1 MPEIATNEHH
11 EAFLASNRPHILMIT
26 NHGIHQWEVIPG
38 LPDTG
43 GQNVFVNQFTA
54 TVADLGFKITI
65 VNRGGYPHPL
75 TNEMRSGLDYQDEHQ
90 RILYIE
96 DSKKAFVRK
105 EDMHEQ
111 LGQLFEYLKDF
122 LADEGTGID
131 LIISHYWDA
140 AALGVMLNKA
150 LPKPVKHVWVP
161 HSVGT
166 LKKRNM
172 PPETWQ
178 KLRIDE
184 RIAAEKALIPDLDG
198 IAATSPVIR
207 QALKD
212 DYEYDSNLFLP
223 PCIQTERYH
232 PRAVEAEHEIWS
244 FLSEATGLP
253 INEIRNCKI
262 VFEVSRTDKTKQ
274 KDVLIKA
281 FAKVHQKIP
290 NTLLVVSID
299 DTEVELSTE
308 LKTLIKE
315 TGIESHTAAIGYE
328 WERLPYIHAIS
339 SVYCSPSIM
348 EGFGMAIQEGAATA
362 VPGVGSHLIPFLT
375 DYLLGD
381 ETEQVTPKGA
391 SQPVVI
397 GEGGI
402 MAQGGDVDGFAY
414 ALEMLLTDDA
424 LRRKMGQQAYEITI
438 PYFTWKHM
446 TMRLLQTIEY
456 DLGPKQQQI
465 SREALNKILESETI
479 DEVSVAQ
486 LFETVRN
493 DTELAKF
500 RPDALYQVDPRD
512 GAVIL
517 YNSARARRPHD
528 YPEPPAE
535 SKTATACP
543 ICDGKTTGVI
553 DVANL
558 SEGFTFINKN
568 LFPVLYPPANGADI
582 GAAIPDAS
590 APRVEGE
597 APYGLHF
604 LQWTSSLHDNDWQNM
619 PVTDRVVAMQRLA
632 ALEKKLLHD
641 SAEFMPPSPSSNG
654 RSDGHG
660 FVSIFKNYGLMVGG
674 SLSHGHQQICFSNV
688 MPRRLQNNWRFLQE
702 RGEVFSQYLL
712 RENPDNL
719 MIKDYGEAVLLVPYF
734 MKRPYYTMLL
744 LKDTSKQYLHQ
755 LSDAELEAVT
765 NGWHDA
771 IRAMLAIMP
780 KIGRAAAYNII
791 TSNGPGAGLYFEFLP
806 YTQETGG
813 LEQLGLWVCQ
823 GNPGDVASNV
833 REIVEQ
839 A

>member
-1 MPEIATNEHH
+1 MPEVVFNELHQ
-11 EAFLASNRPHILMIT
+11 AFRASNRPHILMIT

-43 GQNVFVNQFTA
+43 GQNIFVNQFTA
-54 TVADLGFKITI
+54 TVIELGFKVTI

-75 TNEMRSGLDYQDEHQ
+75 TNEMRSGLDYQDEYR

-111 LGQLFEYLKDF
+111 LEELFEYLKDF
-122 LADEGTGID
+122 LVDEVTAID

-140 AALGVMLNKA
+140 AALGILLNKS

-161 HSVGT
+161 HSVGA

-172 PPETWQ
+172 PPETWPD
-178 KLRIDE
+178 LRIDE
-184 RIAAEKALIPDLDG
+184 RIVAEEALIPDLDG

-207 QALKD
+207 QALKN
-212 DYEYDSNLFLP
+212 DYSYDSNLFLP

-232 PRAVEAEHEIWS
+232 PRAVEPDHEIWA

-253 INEIRNCKI
+253 VNEVRSCKI

-281 FAKVHQKIP
+281 FAEVHKKIP

-299 DTEVELSTE
+299 DTEVELAGE
-308 LKTLIKE
+308 LKTLIKDN
-315 TGIESHTAAIGYE
+315 GIESHTAAIGYE

-339 SVYCSPSIM
+339 SVYCTPSIM

-381 ETEQVTPKGA
+381 QTEQIMPEGA
-391 SQPVVI
+391 LQAVVK

-402 MAQGGDVDGFAY
+402 MVQGGDVDGFAY
-414 ALEMLLTDDA
+414 ALEMLLTDDE
-424 LRRKMGQQAYEITI
+424 LRRTMGQQAYQITI

-446 TMRLLQTIEY
+446 TMRLLQTIEFE
-456 DLGPKQQQI
+456 LGPKPQQM
-465 SREALNKILESETI
+465 SREALNKILESE
-479 DEVSVAQ
+479 SVDQ
-486 LFETVRN
+486 LSVPELFDSVRN
-493 DTELAKF
+493 DAELTNF
-500 RPDALYQVDPRD
+500 RPDTLYQVDPRD
-512 GAVIL
+512 GTVIL

-543 ICDGKTTGVI
+543 ICEGKTTGVL
-553 DVANL
+553 DVADL

-568 LFPVLYPPANGADI
+568 LFPVLYPPSGEIDARLAD
-582 GAAIPDAS
+582 
-590 APRVEGE
+590 E
-597 APYGLHF
+597 AKSPHGVHF
-604 LQWTSSLHDNDWQNM
+604 LQWTSSLHDNDWHNM
-619 PVTDRVVAMQRLA
+619 PVEDRVVVMKRLA
-632 ALEKKLLHD
+632 ALEKKLLYG
-641 SAEFMPPSPSSNG
+641 SAEFMPPSPTTNG
-654 RSDGHG
+654 DAQGHG
-660 FVSIFKNYGLMVGG
+660 FVSVFKNYGLMVGG

-688 MPRRLQNNWRFLQE
+688 MPRAIQNNWRFLQE
-702 RGEVFSQYLL
+702 RDELFADYML
-712 RENPDNL
+712 RENPAEL
-719 MIKDYGEAVLLVPYF
+719 LIKDYGEAVLVVPYF

-744 LKDTSKQYLHQ
+744 LKDTDKQYLHQ
-755 LSDAELEAVT
+755 LSDAQLEAVT
-765 NGWHDA
+765 TGWHDA
-771 IRAMLAIMP
+771 IRAMLTIMP
-780 KIGRAAAYNII
+780 KIGRAAAYNVI
-791 TSNGPGAGLYFEFLP
+791 TFNGPGAGLYFEFLP
-806 YTQETGG
+806 YTQEMGG

-823 GNPGDVASNV
+823 GNPADVAGHF
-833 REIVEQ
+833 REIVDQ

>member
-1 MPEIATNEHH
+1 MPEVVFNELHQ
-11 EAFLASNRPHILMIT
+11 AFRASNRPHILMIT

-43 GQNVFVNQFTA
+43 GQNIFVNQFTA
-54 TVADLGFKITI
+54 TVVELGFKVTI

-75 TNEMRSGLDYQDEHQ
+75 TNEMRSGLDYQDEYR

-111 LGQLFEYLKDF
+111 LEELFEYLKNF
-122 LADEGTGID
+122 LAEEVTAID

-140 AALGVMLNKA
+140 AVLGVLLNKS

-161 HSVGT
+161 HSVGA

-172 PPETWQ
+172 PPESWPN
-178 KLRIDE
+178 LRIDE
-184 RIAAEKALIPDLDG
+184 RIAAEEALIPDLDG

-207 QALKD
+207 QALKN
-212 DYEYDSNLFLP
+212 DYSYDSNLFLP

-232 PRAVEAEHEIWS
+232 PRAVEPDHDVWS
-244 FLSEATGLP
+244 FLSKATGLP
-253 INEIRNCKI
+253 VNEVRSCKI

-281 FAKVHQKIP
+281 FAEVHKKIP

-299 DTEVELSTE
+299 DTEVELAGE
-308 LKTLIKE
+308 LKRLIKE

-339 SVYCSPSIM
+339 SVYCTPSIM

-381 ETEQVTPKGA
+381 QTEQLMPEGA
-391 SQPVVI
+391 SQAVVK

-402 MAQGGDVDGFAY
+402 MVQGGDVDGFAY
-414 ALEMLLTDDA
+414 ALEMLLTDDE
-424 LRRKMGQQAYEITI
+424 LRRTMGQQAYQITI

-446 TMRLLQTIEY
+446 TMRLLQTIEFE
-456 DLGPKQQQI
+456 LGPKPQQM
-465 SREALNKILESETI
+465 SRESLNKILESESV
-479 DEVSVAQ
+479 EQLSVSE
-486 LFETVRN
+486 LFDSVRN
-493 DTELAKF
+493 DAELTKF
-500 RPDALYQVDPRD
+500 RPDTLYQVDPRD
-512 GAVIL
+512 GTVIL

-535 SKTATACP
+535 SKTATDCP
-543 ICDGKTTGVI
+543 ICEGKTTGVL
-553 DVANL
+553 DVADL

-568 LFPVLYPPANGADI
+568 LFPVLYPPSGEIDAGLAD
-582 GAAIPDAS
+582 
-590 APRVEGE
+590 E
-597 APYGLHF
+597 ARSPYGAHF
-604 LQWTSSLHDNDWQNM
+604 LQWTSSLHDNDWHNM
-619 PVTDRVVAMQRLA
+619 PVEDRVVVMKRLA
-632 ALEKKLLHD
+632 ALEKKLLYG
-641 SAEFMPPSPSSNG
+641 SAEFMPPSPATNG
-654 RSDGHG
+654 EAQGHG
-660 FVSIFKNYGLMVGG
+660 FVSVFKNYGLMVGG

-688 MPRRLQNNWRFLQE
+688 MPRAIQNNWRFLQE
-702 RGEVFSQYLL
+702 RDELFADYML
-712 RENPDNL
+712 RENPAEL
-719 MIKDYGEAVLLVPYF
+719 LIKDYGEAALVVPYF

-744 LKDTSKQYLHQ
+744 LKETDKQYLHQ
-755 LSDAELEAVT
+755 LSDTQLEAVS

-771 IRAMLAIMP
+771 IRAMLTIMP
-780 KIGRAAAYNII
+780 KIGRAAAYNVI
-791 TSNGPGAGLYFEFLP
+791 TFNGPGAGLYFEFLP

-823 GNPGDVASNV
+823 GNPTDVASHF
-833 REIVEQ
+833 REVLDQ

>member
-1 MPEIATNEHH
+1 MSEVVPIEHH
-11 EAFLASNRPHILMIT
+11 EAFLTSSRPHILMIT

-54 TVADLGFKITI
+54 TVVDLGFKVTI

-75 TNEMRSGLDYQDEHQ
+75 TGEMRSGLDYQDEHQ
-90 RILYIE
+90 RILFIE
-96 DSKKAFVRK
+96 DDKKAFVRK

-111 LGQLFEYLKDF
+111 LSQLFEYLKAF
-122 LADEGTGID
+122 LADEGTAID

-140 AALGVMLNKA
+140 AALGILLNKA
-150 LPKPVKHVWVP
+150 LPRPVKHVWVP

-178 KLRIDE
+178 DLRIDE
-184 RIAAEKALIPDLDG
+184 RIAAEKALVPDLDG

-212 DYEYDSNLFLP
+212 DYDYDSNLFLP
-223 PCIQTERYH
+223 PCIQADRYH
-232 PRAVEAEHEIWS
+232 PRAIEPEHEIWT

-253 INEIRNCKI
+253 INQVRGCKV
-262 VFEVSRTDKTKQ
+262 VFEVSRTDRTKQ

-281 FAKVHQKIP
+281 FAKVHKKIP
-290 NTLLVVSID
+290 DTLLVVSID
-299 DTEVELSTE
+299 DTETELAGE

-315 TGIESHTAAIGYE
+315 TGIENHTAAIGYE
-328 WERLPYIHAIS
+328 WARLPYIHAIS

-348 EGFGMAIQEGAATA
+348 EGFGMAIQEAAATA
-362 VPGVGSHLIPFLT
+362 VPGVGSHLVPFLT
-375 DYLLGD
+375 DYLIGD
-381 ETEQVTPKGA
+381 ETEQIKPEGA
-391 SQPVVI
+391 ARAIVK

-402 MAQGGDVDGFAY
+402 MVQGGDVDGFAY
-414 ALEMLLTDDA
+414 ALEMLLTDDH
-424 LRRKMGQQAYEITI
+424 LRRTMGQQAYQITI

-446 TMRLLQTIEY
+446 TMRLLQAIEFE
-456 DLGPKQQQI
+456 LGPTPQQI
-465 SREALNKILESETI
+465 SREAVNKILESETI
-479 DEVSVAQ
+479 DELSVTQ
-486 LFETVRN
+486 MFEMVRN
-493 DTELAKF
+493 DPELAKF

-543 ICDGKTTGVI
+543 ICEGKTTGVI
-553 DVANL
+553 DVAGL

-568 LFPVLYPPANGADI
+568 LFPVLYPPVNGDN
-582 GAAIPDAS
+582 DES
-590 APRVEGE
+590 
-597 APYGLHF
+597 PYGLHF
-604 LQWTSSLHDNDWQNM
+604 LQWTSSLHDNDWHNM
-619 PVTDRVVAMQRLA
+619 PVEDRVVAMKRLA
-632 ALEKKLLHD
+632 ALEQKLLRE
-641 SAEFMPPSPSSNG
+641 SAEFMPSSPSTNG
-654 RSDGHG
+654 KNENHG
-660 FVSIFKNYGLMVGG
+660 YVSIFKNYGLMVGG

-688 MPRRLQNNWRFLQE
+688 MPRRFQNNWRFWQE
-702 RGEVFSQYLL
+702 RGEVFSGYML
-712 RENPDNL
+712 RENPSEL
-719 MIKDYGEAVLLVPYF
+719 LIKDYGEAMLVVPYF

-744 LKDTSKQYLHQ
+744 LKDTNKQYLHQ
-755 LSDAELEAVT
+755 LSDAQLEAVT

-771 IRAMLAIMP
+771 IRAMLIVMP

-823 GNPGDVASNV
+823 GNPSAVASHF
-833 REIVEQ
+833 REILNYD
-839 A
+839 

>member
-1 MPEIATNEHH
+1 MPEVVSNERHQ
-11 EAFLASNRPHILMIT
+11 AFLTSSRPHILMIT

-54 TVADLGFKITI
+54 TVAELGFKVTI

-75 TNEMRSGLDYQDEHQ
+75 TKEMRSGLDYLDEHQ

-111 LGQLFEYLKDF
+111 LSQLFENLKAF
-122 LADEGTGID
+122 LADEGTAID

-140 AALGVMLNKA
+140 AALGILLNKSLA
-150 LPKPVKHVWVP
+150 KPVKHVWVP
-161 HSVGT
+161 HSIGT

-172 PPETWQ
+172 PPETW
-178 KLRIDE
+178 KDLRIDE
-184 RIAAEKALIPDLDG
+184 RIAAEKNLIPDLDG

-212 DYEYDSNLFLP
+212 DYGYDSKLFLP

-232 PRAVEAEHEIWS
+232 PRAVEPDNEIWL

-299 DTEVELSTE
+299 DTEEELAGS
-308 LKTLIKE
+308 LKSLIKDS
-315 TGIESHTAAIGYE
+315 GIESHTAAIGYE
-328 WERLPYIHAIS
+328 WDRLPYIHAIS

-348 EGFGMAIQEGAATA
+348 EGFGMAIQEAAATA
-362 VPGVGSHLIPFLT
+362 VPGVGSHLVPFLT
-375 DYLLGD
+375 DYLIGD
-381 ETEQVTPKGA
+381 ETEQLKPDGA
-391 SQPVVI
+391 SHAIVR

-402 MAQGGDVDGFAY
+402 MVHGGDVDGFAY
-414 ALEMLLTDDA
+414 ALEMLLTDDE
-424 LRRKMGQQAYEITI
+424 LRRTMGQQAYEITI

-446 TMRLLQTIEY
+446 TMRLLQTIQF
-456 DLGPKQQQI
+456 DLGPKPQQI
-465 SREALNKILESETI
+465 SRESLNKILETEDFGQLTMPQLLNLVRT
-479 DEVSVAQ
+479 DE
-486 LFETVRN
+486 
-493 DTELAKF
+493 DLAKF
-500 RPDALYQVDPRD
+500 RPDALCQTDPRD

-528 YPEPPAE
+528 YPEPPPE
-535 SKTATACP
+535 SKTATECP
-543 ICDGKTTGVI
+543 ICEGKSTGVI
-553 DVANL
+553 DVADL

-568 LFPVLYPPANGADI
+568 LFPVLYPPADEANI
-582 GAAIPDAS
+582 KAAAFEPAAVPTVD
-590 APRVEGE
+590 GQQ
-597 APYGLHF
+597 PYGLHF
-604 LQWTSSLHDNDWQNM
+604 LQWTSSLHDNDWHNM
-619 PVTDRVVAMQRLA
+619 AEADRLVAMQRLA
-632 ALEKKLLHD
+632 ALEKKLLHE
-641 SAEFMPPSPSSNG
+641 SAAFMPPSPSANG
-654 RSDGHG
+654 QSDNHG

-688 MPRRLQNNWRFLQE
+688 MPRQFQNNLRFFKE
-702 RGEVFSQYLL
+702 RGEMFSAYML
-712 RENPDNL
+712 RENPAEL
-719 MIKDYGEAVLLVPYF
+719 LVKDYGEAVLVVPYF

-744 LKDTSKQYLHQ
+744 LKDTSKQYLYQ
-755 LSDAELEAVT
+755 LSEAELSAVSS
-765 NGWHDA
+765 GWHDA
-771 IRAMLAIMP
+771 TNAMLTIMP
-780 KIGRAAAYNII
+780 KIGRATAYNIV

-823 GNPGDVASNV
+823 GNPNAVAHQL
-833 REIVEQ
+833 RETLT
-839 A
+839 